1 MAKLFNNDELNK
13 CITQYT
19 RMREHTSLRKEM
31 EEVDSFT
38 AKDAIEMMNKG
49 IKDREFMLNISIQ
62 KQYIEIISLIKKA
75 ANEGSDHIFCV
86 DFSIF
91 DDVVS
96 MLKDKGFVIERNPNP
111 YNYSY
116 YIYWTR

>member
-1 MAKLFNNDELNK
+1 MAYKLTYKLNK
-13 CITQYT
+13 DEINESIL

-31 EEVDSFT
+31 EEVESFT

-75 ANEGSDHIFCV
+75 ANEGSDHIFIEME
-86 DFSIF
+86 IF

-96 MLKDKGFVIERNPNP
+96 MLKDKGFVPDKLFSNS
-111 YNYSY
+111 YN
-116 YIYWTR
+116 IYWTR